1 MLSRRQ
7 KRQQA
12 YSYILNQAKKINWNF
27 ERSFESSIN
36 DVGYISLTDIQE
48 LKEGLSNPSPEL
60 VATLKILFRRVA
72 SQDEI
77 DNHLIK
83 PFLDEQ

>member
-12 YSYILNQAKKINWNF
+12 YSYILNQTKKINWNF
-27 ERSFESSIN
+27 ERSFKNSIN
-36 DVGYISLTDIQE
+36 DVGYISLADIQE